1 MVRGHGITIRDVARR
16 AGVSITAVSHA
27 LNGKGTIAEAT
38 RERIVR
44 VATEMGYQADAMAR
58 GLRSS
63 SIGAIGVVFR
73 SLDAL
78 GDYQP
83 SGVDVFMRFVGEVS
97 GQALARGLSVVLV
110 PDLTRKPIQPLA
122 FSLDGYI
129 VSNPHRDDPVVA
141 LLEARGIPVVS
152 QGRVPGR
159 DDFAHWSSEDDRG
172 SMRRLLDH
180 LARGGARSIAL
191 VHGTDPNAWN
201 LDSMDAYE
209 AWCAERGAPV
219 RMTAQPERTGVE
231 GGAEAARRLL
241 AEGLPDAVVC
251 MTGRHAAG
259 LEQELAAAGVHA
271 PADVLIATGSD
282 SLHARTARPAIT
294 AIEMNPRDTAG
305 ALLDELQALI
315 AGGDAGGFG
324 GAAGPSGRPRLTATR
339 LRVRGSTSR

>member
-1 MVRGHGITIRDVARR
+1 MVRGHGITIRDVAKR

-110 PDLTRKPIQPLA
+110 PDLTRTPIQPLA

-129 VSNPHRDDPVVA
+129 VADPHADDAVVA
-141 LLEARGIPVVS
+141 LLERRGIPVVAK
-152 QGRVPGR
+152 GRVPGR
-159 DDFAHWSSEDDRG
+159 DDFAHWASEDDAA

-180 LARGGARSIAL
+180 VARAGARTVAL

-201 LDSMDAYE
+201 LDSLAAYE
-209 AWCAERGAPV
+209 AWCAAHGTSPRAS
-219 RMTAQPERTGVE
+219 AQPERTGVE

-259 LEQELAAAGVHA
+259 LQHELAEGGVHS
-271 PADVLIATGSD
+271 PADILVATGSD

-294 AIEMNPRDTAG
+294 AIEMNPRDTAT
-305 ALLDELQALI
+305 ALLDRLQALI
-315 AGGDAGGFG
+315 AGDGG
-324 GAAGPSGRPRLTATR
+324 SGRPRLTTTR